1 MKINPK
7 SWHYWLNNKLSM
19 SVVEDLRYGNTVSWC
34 TYFWSTV
41 GAFLKASWFSLL
53 TVVGVA
59 IVLFLTWL
67 VFNAVAFLIT
77 GALGVPV
84 SWVHY
89 PAGMSFTLISSAIS
103 LFVSLGVVSEG
114 NMKVVPSYL
123 KFEVGIEPKN
133 GKQPSFFYTA
143 YKSWKDKFCPLVELE
158 E

>member
-7 SWHYWLNNKLSM
+7 SWHYRLNNALHM
-19 SVVEDLRYGNTVSWC
+19 SVVKGLHYGNTVSWC

-59 IVLFLTWL
+59 MVLFLTWL

-77 GALGVPV
+77 GVLGVPV
-84 SWVHY
+84 SWVDY
-89 PAGMSFTLISSAIS
+89 SAGVAFIFMSSAVS
-103 LFVSLGVVSEG
+103 MFVGIGIVSDG

-123 KFEVGIEPKN
+123 KFKVGIEPKK
-133 GKQPSFFYTA
+133 GKHPSFFYTA

-158 E
+158 K